1 MVDHGNQQVQQR
13 LAAQVL
19 SVRGLMAALAAQSS
33 RFVSRQVAHTVN
45 VKQPKRSKQAHPWRL
60 VDPKALGEF
69 PPLEGLD
76 LPE

>member
-1 MVDHGNQQVQQR
+1 MDHGSQRTRQR
-13 LAAQVL
+13 LADLVRSAKEQMAEQVRL
-19 SVRGLMAALAAQSS
+19 DSLFGYRLAA
-33 RFVSRQVAHTVN
+33 HTAN